1 MDLISTSFKCNDCQ
15 KHDGLF
21 QCCHCNQHLCI
32 RCCNKHYKKVT
43 NEIEHLHELSDLLL
57 TKIFHIKTDLE
68 RQKNETIEQC
78 QIWRIEKINTINKA
92 HALIIQT
99 IQDEYEILCK
109 EYDLFVEKEMSNI
122 NIDKNQLTKMKKV
135 NLSSL
140 LSSSSTTKRTT
151 TTIDSKKSIDTI
163 KQRIETFAKRIDDKG
178 KFSFQVKLPTFDID
192 DTLRFESCFG
202 DIARSTSAIWQT
214 EDFANNRSSIKS
226 EQISKKVN
234 YED

>member
-32 RCCNKHYKKVT
+32 RCCNKHYKKVI

-122 NIDKNQLTKMKKV
+122 NIDKNQLIKMKKV

-140 LSSSSTTKRTT
+140 LSSSSTTKGT
-151 TTIDSKKSIDTI
+151 TTIDSKKSMDTI

-192 DTLRFESCFG
+192 DNLRVESCFG
-202 DIARSTSAIWQT
+202 DIARSTSAICQT